1 LLAKHHKILRLIF
14 TLKVFADGSKRMRK
28 EAHIACCDPCISVAE
43 SRPLWAVTTATTS
56 RNRMRRSLP
65 TCHCLP
71 LRAQTTFRS
80 PPSGPLGF
88 TGFVI
93 IVCSLVTKPKS
104 CVIAQIVND
113 YIPQTSADKRRGENG
128 EGPDPNGP
136 SNGDLPKNETRK
148 VRRNLV

>member
-1 LLAKHHKILRLIF
+1 
-14 TLKVFADGSKRMRK
+14 MRK

-43 SRPLWAVTTATTS
+43 SRPLWAVTVVTTS

-65 TCHCLP
+65 TCHCLLL

-88 TGFVI
+88 MGFVI
-93 IVCSLVTKPKS
+93 IFNSLFVNCETKS
-104 CVIAQIVND
+104 YVIAHIVSD
-113 YIPQTSADKRRGENG
+113 YIPQTSADKRSGENG
-128 EGPDPNGP
+128 EGHDPNGP
-136 SNGDLPKNETRK
+136 SNVDLPKNETRK